1 MAFSMVKF
9 AMLHTILG
17 SEVTEYPAC
26 GKEPFGVASLTLS
39 NPQEKKMER
48 QKFNRNIPLLVNTK
62 KIITPIC
69 YLRI

>member
-1 MAFSMVKF
+1 MAFSMLKF

-39 NPQEKKMER
+39 NPQEK
-48 QKFNRNIPLLVNTK
+48 TK
-62 KIITPIC
+62 KWKDKNSTETFLC
-69 YLRI
+69 L

>member
-1 MAFSMVKF
+1 MAFSMLKF

-39 NPQEKKMER
+39 NPQEKKNGKTKIQ
-48 QKFNRNIPLLVNTK
+48 QKHSSACK
-62 KIITPIC
+62 
-69 YLRI
+69 Y